1 MAQQESGE
9 PNERKNTV
17 LVVSPLTQ
25 LMQAQVQSL
34 TSARINAIFISS
46 TRVVSLEQYSLVF
59 AEPETILATEWR
71 SIIRDEEFQERLV
84 CIAVDEVHCVTE

>member
-46 TRVVSLEQYSLVF
+46 TRVVSLLSVHAQF
-59 AEPETILATEWR
+59 ILQKTRISSAPYLLFGP
-71 SIIRDEEFQERLV
+71 SFRLPK
-84 CIAVDEVHCVTE
+84 ALSSR